1 MRKKKLPDQK
11 RWWHMGE
18 EISEERAWEIHLNT
32 EVNDYNLDKHIE
44 NEKNLSKSHFENKKN
59 LSKSQQ
65 PPMKKKALK
74 KRVKALEKRVKA
86 LEAQT
91 SFNSRQI
98 ADLWE
103 YILKEFLSNEDF

>member
-1 MRKKKLPDQK
+1 
-11 RWWHMGE
+11 MGE

-44 NEKNLSKSHFENKKN
+44 NEKN